1 MIGLRSP
8 SFWSNFP
15 FSKSNMSEVLNHKQ
29 VGQKITRM
37 AFEIY
42 ERNLH
47 SSGVVFAG
55 ITGMGTSLASL
66 LASELRKISPLQ
78 VEEVAVILDKKAV
91 SNSEVKLSQAL
102 QVSGKTIILVDDVLN
117 TGKTLVYAMK
127 PFLDQEIYKME
138 IAVLVNRSHGLFP
151 VRPDYTGY
159 ELATTLNEHIRVD
172 FSENEYSVH
181 LD

>member
-1 MIGLRSP
+1 
-8 SFWSNFP
+8 
-15 FSKSNMSEVLNHKQ
+15 MSEVLNHKQ

-47 SSGVVFAG
+47 SQGVVFAG
-55 ITGMGTSLASL
+55 ISGMGTFLSHL
-66 LASELRKISPLQ
+66 LAKELRTISPIQ
-78 VEEVAVILDKKAV
+78 VEEVEILLDKKNI
-91 SNSEVKLSQAL
+91 STSEVQLSRNL
-102 QVSGKTIILVDDVLN
+102 DFTGKTIILVDDVLN

-127 PFLDQEIYKME
+127 PFIDQEIQKME

-159 ELATTLNEHIRVD
+159 ELATTLSEHIRVD
-172 FSENEYSVH
+172 FSENHYSVH
-181 LD
+181 LH